1 MNPPAVGDPT
11 GDAGPVP
18 FTLHGGDIAPE
29 PTGSSR
35 VSSGKKMPKVFA
47 GWRFVLAPP
56 PLPSLRLDRPA
67 RRSVTFEQEL
77 EPGMDV
83 LREQTPEPSGFDSD
97 EADSRAQRRSSGSG
111 RDRRRR
117 RKKDRGPSPPWWL
130 TADGLAPYFD
140 RIRGAPMI
148 RLTREIR
155 GEGLRLFGK
164 GPLPARD
171 GANSPDQSKPAATTR
186 KAKAGESSAGL
197 RCACTRARTSPSDG
211 AACSR
216 AANTTT
222 IPSPSSSTSSP
233 P

>member
-1 MNPPAVGDPT
+1 MNPP
-11 GDAGPVP
+11 GDACPVS

-117 RKKDRGPSPPWWL
+117 LLVRAFHIAHARLPRHGAESASAQHAINNAGCSP
-130 TADGLAPYFD
+130 
-140 RIRGAPMI
+140 
-148 RLTREIR
+148 
-155 GEGLRLFGK
+155 
-164 GPLPARD
+164 
-171 GANSPDQSKPAATTR
+171 
-186 KAKAGESSAGL
+186 
-197 RCACTRARTSPSDG
+197 RARGGGGDAT
-211 AACSR
+211 
-216 AANTTT
+216 N
-222 IPSPSSSTSSP
+222 
-233 P
+233 

>member
-11 GDAGPVP
+11 GDAGPVS

-83 LREQTPEPSGFDSD
+83 LREQTPGAE
-97 EADSRAQRRSSGSG
+97 RVRQRRG
-111 RDRRRR
+111 
-117 RKKDRGPSPPWWL
+117 
-130 TADGLAPYFD
+130 
-140 RIRGAPMI
+140 
-148 RLTREIR
+148 
-155 GEGLRLFGK
+155 
-164 GPLPARD
+164 
-171 GANSPDQSKPAATTR
+171 
-186 KAKAGESSAGL
+186 
-197 RCACTRARTSPSDG
+197 
-211 AACSR
+211 
-216 AANTTT
+216 
-222 IPSPSSSTSSP
+222 
-233 P
+233 